1 MASPATQHPRW
12 FTHPEPVKVRIER
25 LVEGP
30 FPEEVAVIIKING
43 QALYAIVPAD
53 AVAGDTVHGIMI
65 AETDDKVFVA
75 MPPSTIT
82 SPNLVVPKSLQQEV
96 FA

>member
-12 FTHPEPVKVRIER
+12 FTRPEPVRVRFER

-30 FPEEVAVIIKING
+30 FPEEVAVIFTIDG
-43 QALYAIVPAD
+43 QTLYAIVPSD
-53 AVAGDTVHGIMI
+53 AVVGDTVHGIKI

-82 SPNLVVPKSLQQEV
+82 SPNLVVPKSLEEEL